1 MSQFI
6 AHGGQFLLDGQSQL
20 IQAGEFHYYRTPVDQ
35 WPHRLGLLQAAGFN
49 AVASYIPWLWHQP
62 AEDAFDFD
70 GHSHPMRNLAGF
82 LDLAAS
88 MGLLILARPGPYIM
102 AETINEGV
110 PPWVFRRYPQVAF
123 VNQAGTAENVASY
136 LHDDFLACAA
146 RWYRAVFAVLAPRQ
160 VTRGGKIIMVQLDNE
175 MGMIQ
180 WVRNIIDTNPDTLR
194 RFAVQLRSARGD
206 NPAWPPAAGDLVDY
220 LRAGITD
227 PRAPQAAQVVADYR
241 KFYRGYLRDYAAF
254 LWAEARAN
262 GLEVPAVINIH
273 GFANGGKPFPIGLS
287 QLLEVI
293 RLDGMISA
301 TDVYPGF
308 IDESNLHELLL
319 VNAMTQAL
327 QNQQQP
333 LFSIE
338 FQAGGNHDFGHGQAS
353 LADLHSRLSISAGM
367 RAINHYLFFGGE
379 NDPVLSPVKR
389 HDWGHPVRTDGSLRR
404 HYARYPRLSRVLAAY
419 GQALVLAQPRTVTTI
434 GFQIDD
440 FMTEVNTAATAA
452 ATRAITHQRDVILFD
467 MIARGLALTHRP
479 FSALALTG
487 ERISVSQA
495 PVLWVMLEKT
505 CPGRVQQ
512 ALADYVA
519 GGGRLVL
526 TGRMPVQDD
535 AGRPCTILSDALGL
549 QPAQAAEPFTET
561 PITVFDRRDIP
572 VTFMETYAGE
582 FDAAF
587 AARPDGAVVGFTR
600 RIGQGTVVVFGAAMP
615 MATLDEIAVFDELAA
630 LVDCPRLFTASSW
643 VDLRISQ
650 GEAGSFL
657 FVNNYGDDPV
667 AAVLEY
673 DGQALFGG
681 RPVELAAR
689 TGAILPLEWRLND
702 GITLHYLTS
711 EVVGVTETDAEVILL
726 TAQRDFDAE
735 LTLSG
740 YVCAE
745 PGGAVG
751 VGAPSRFRL
760 HGSLGRIVL
769 RPQAAAELHPGPGA
783 HHAGH

>member
-1 MSQFI
+1 MSQFY
-6 AHGGQFLLDGQSQL
+6 AKDGQFWLDGQPQL
-20 IQAGEFHYYRTPVDQ
+20 IQAGEFHYFRAPQEQ
-35 WPHRLGLLQAAGFN
+35 WPHRLGLLKAAGFN
-49 AVASYIPWLWHQP
+49 AVATYIPWLWHQL
-62 AEDAFDFD
+62 AEGQSDLD
-70 GHSHPMRNLAGF
+70 GRSHPMRNLAGF
-82 LDLAAS
+82 LDLAAE

-102 AETINEGV
+102 AETINEGI
-110 PPWVFRRYPQVAF
+110 PPWVFQNYPQTAF
-123 VNQAGTAENVASY
+123 INQRGQAENVASY
-136 LHDDFLACAA
+136 LHADFLACVAQ
-146 RWYRAVFAVLAPRQ
+146 WYRAVFAVLAPRQ
-160 VTRGGKIIMVQLDNE
+160 ITRGGRIVMVQLDNE

-194 RFAVQLRSARGD
+194 RFAAQLRSTRGD
-206 NPAWPPAAGDLVDY
+206 NPAWPRAAGDLVDY
-220 LRAGITD
+220 LREGITD

-241 KFYRGYLRDYAAF
+241 RFYRGYLRDYAGF
-254 LWAEARAN
+254 LVSEARAN

-327 QNQQQP
+327 QNRQQP

-353 LADLHSRLSISAGM
+353 MADLHSRLSISAGM
-367 RAINHYLFFGGE
+367 RAINHYLFFDGE

-389 HDWGHPVRTDGSLRR
+389 HDWGHPVRKDGTLRA
-404 HYARYPRLSRVLAAY
+404 HYARYPRLSRVLDAY
-419 GQALVLAQPRTVTTI
+419 GRALVLAQPRTVTTI

-495 PVLWVMLEKT
+495 PVLWVMLEHR
-505 CPGRVQQ
+505 CAAGVQQ
-512 ALADYVA
+512 ALVDYVA

-526 TGRMPVQDD
+526 AGRMPVQDD
-535 AGRPCTILSDALGL
+535 AGRRCTILSDALGL
-549 QPAQAAEPFTET
+549 AGMSDAEPDVESL
-561 PITVFDRRDIP
+561 ITVFGHADIP
-572 VTFMETYAGE
+572 VSYVETFSAPAG
-582 FDAAF
+582 AIF
-587 AARPDGAVVGFTR
+587 ATRGGEAVGFTR
-600 RIGQGTVVVFGAAMP
+600 RIGQGSVVVFGAAM
-615 MATLDEIAVFDELAA
+615 ALNSLDEIAAFDELAERVA
-630 LVDCPRLFTASSW
+630 CPRLFTASSW
-643 VDLRISQ
+643 IDLRISQ

-657 FVNNYGDDPV
+657 FVNNYEDDPV
-667 AAVLEY
+667 AAVLAY

-681 RPVELAAR
+681 RPVALAAR
-689 TGAILPLEWRLND
+689 TGAILPLEWRVRD

-726 TAQRDFDAE
+726 TAQSDFDAE

-745 PGGAVG
+745 PDGAVE
-751 VGAPSRFRL
+751 VGTRSRFRL

-769 RPQAAAELHPGPGA
+769 RPQAAAKLHPGA
-783 HHAGH
+783 ETHHVRH